1 MLNAV
6 SSGSRFANVTPVR
19 WGDRSSNSCGS
30 RERPHAP
37 SAVVV
42 PNNRIGNDDRWP
54 LRFGSLTT
62 TPRTPGSL
70 TSGAT
75 GRVADSR
82 LAHEPE
88 LNRHT
93 DQHPHRAAM
102 HTPRTE
108 QRAQHVV
115 PRGRGEAWVW
125 AFDHYQGPRLGAAQR
140 VDDGFHHD
148 TPRDA
153 GAAQRLGIS
162 GRRSREERRRLLDA
176 GWAPRAARVYT
187 ACRAA

>member
-75 GRVADSR
+75 GRVADYAWWGD
-82 LAHEPE
+82 LPVAV
-88 LNRHT
+88 
-93 DQHPHRAAM
+93 QA
-102 HTPRTE
+102 
-108 QRAQHVV
+108 V
-115 PRGRGEAWVW
+115 PRGSPAGEDARG
-125 AFDHYQGPRLGAAQR
+125 R
-140 VDDGFHHD
+140 
-148 TPRDA
+148 
-153 GAAQRLGIS
+153 
-162 GRRSREERRRLLDA
+162 
-176 GWAPRAARVYT
+176 
-187 ACRAA
+187 

>member
-1 MLNAV
+1 MLNAE
-6 SSGSRFANVTPVR
+6 SSGSRLANVTPVR
-19 WGDRSSNSCGS
+19 PGDRSSNSCGS
-30 RERPHAP
+30 RARARPQPA
-37 SAVVV
+37 SA
-42 PNNRIGNDDRWP
+42 NAAKRNSIGAASIDSADRWP

-82 LAHEPE
+82 LARKPE

-115 PRGRGEAWVW
+115 PRGRGEARVW
-125 AFDHYQGPRLGAAQR
+125 ALDHYEGPRLGAAQR
-140 VDDGFHHD
+140 VD
-148 TPRDA
+148 
-153 GAAQRLGIS
+153 
-162 GRRSREERRRLLDA
+162 
-176 GWAPRAARVYT
+176 
-187 ACRAA
+187 